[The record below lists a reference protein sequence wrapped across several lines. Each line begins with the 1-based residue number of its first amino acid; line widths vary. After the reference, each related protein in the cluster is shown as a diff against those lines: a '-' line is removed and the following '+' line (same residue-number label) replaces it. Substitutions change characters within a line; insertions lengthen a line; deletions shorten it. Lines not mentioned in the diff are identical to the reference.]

1 MDKEK
6 LYNIVLNNAALEQK
20 EFLERMKALPPEEI
34 IGRAYEITLRNDIV
48 CILENEDFSREQ
60 LKSLARVKY
69 PVGSLYD
76 EWISSDYSHMQ
87 DIRDCTYDFV
97 DNLVKSD
104 KELQK
109 QKKRNELSR

>member
-6 LYNIVLNNAALEQK
+6 LYHMLLDNAALEQK

-48 CILENEDFSREQ
+48 CILENEDFSRVQ
-60 LKSLARVKY
+60 LKTLAKVKQ

-87 DIRDCTYDFV
+87 DIRDCTYDFI
-97 DNLVKSD
+97 DSLIKSD
-104 KELQK
+104 KELQR